1 VKGMVF
7 TELLSF
13 VEQIHGADA
22 VDDLID
28 ACDLPSGGAYTAIG
42 TYDHTEMQTLV
53 AALSRQSNTPP
64 NELLEVFGEHLIGR
78 FRISFPDFF
87 KAAPTLFDFLESI
100 DLHIH
105 VEVRKLYPDA
115 ELPEFRAVRL
125 DNETMHLDY
134 ISCRPFEA
142 LAAGLIQG
150 AAQTCGEP
158 IRLERSYHVRDGGK
172 VVRFSIA
179 RMMPVH

>member
-1 VKGMVF
+1 MKGMVF

-28 ACDLPSGGAYTAIG
+28 ACDLPSGGAYTAVG
-42 TYDHTEMQTLV
+42 TYDHAEMQALV
-53 AALSRQSNTPP
+53 AALSRQSKTPQ

-87 KAAPTLFDFLESI
+87 KAAPTLFEFLESI
-100 DLHIH
+100 DRRIH

-115 ELPEFRAVRL
+115 ESPNFAPSASTTRPCISTTAVAG
-125 DNETMHLDY
+125 H
-134 ISCRPFEA
+134 SRPWRE
-142 LAAGLIQG
+142 
-150 AAQTCGEP
+150 
-158 IRLERSYHVRDGGK
+158 
-172 VVRFSIA
+172 
-179 RMMPVH
+179 

>member
-1 VKGMVF
+1 MKGMVF

-28 ACDLPSGGAYTAIG
+28 ACDLPSGGAYTAVG
-42 TYDHTEMQTLV
+42 TYDHAEMQALV

-64 NELLEVFGEHLIGR
+64 NELLEVFGQHLIGR
-78 FRISFPDFF
+78 LRVSLPDFF

-100 DLHIH
+100 DRRIH

-115 ELPEFRAVRL
+115 ELPEFRAEHY

-142 LAAGLIQG
+142 LAAGLIRG
-150 AAQTCGEP
+150 TAQTYGEP
-158 IRLERSYHVRDGGK
+158 IWLERSYHVSDGGK
-172 VVRFSIA
+172 FVRFSIT